1 VLQRTPIDD
10 THVALLFLDLDRF
23 KFLNDTR
30 GHPFGDR
37 LLVDVAA
44 RLRGCL
50 RDTDTIARFGGDEF
64 VALLEEFVSPSDV
77 VSVAQKILEA
87 VRKPFLIDGESCHLT
102 ASMGISLYPNDGR
115 DLASLLKNADIATY
129 RAKEQGKNN
138 YLFFSEEMNV
148 HLFNLIALEAKLR
161 LALERNE
168 FELYYEPKVE
178 ISSGKITGMEA
189 LIRWRHPERGLLSPT
204 EFVPLAEDTGLIIPI
219 GAWALRTA
227 CRDNRSLQSDGASA
241 LRVSVNLSA
250 RQFDDKQLLDDI
262 QSALRESS
270 LDPACLELEL
280 TESMVMRDVE
290 RSKRVL
296 DEIKSMGILV
306 AIDDFGTG
314 YSSLASIKRF
324 PIDSLKIDRSFIKDI
339 PRDADDVAITQAII
353 AMAHSL
359 DLKVTAEGVETQE
372 QLDFLHHQG
381 CHEFQGFLFKRPQ
394 PAPQFAATLRENII
408 ASGAGTRWGGASFRP
423 ASPS

>member
-1 VLQRTPIDD
+1 
-10 THVALLFLDLDRF
+10 
-23 KFLNDTR
+23 
-30 GHPFGDR
+30 
-37 LLVDVAA
+37 
-44 RLRGCL
+44 
-50 RDTDTIARFGGDEF
+50 
-64 VALLEEFVSPSDV
+64 
-77 VSVAQKILEA
+77 
-87 VRKPFLIDGESCHLT
+87 
-102 ASMGISLYPNDGR
+102 MGISLYPNDGR
-115 DLASLLKNADIATY
+115 DLAGLLKNADIATY

-227 CRDNRSLQSDGASA
+227 CRDNRSLQSDGAGG

-250 RQFDDKQLLDDI
+250 RQFDDKQLLEDI

-290 RSKRVL
+290 RSK
-296 DEIKSMGILV
+296 
-306 AIDDFGTG
+306 
-314 YSSLASIKRF
+314 
-324 PIDSLKIDRSFIKDI
+324 
-339 PRDADDVAITQAII
+339 
-353 AMAHSL
+353 
-359 DLKVTAEGVETQE
+359 
-372 QLDFLHHQG
+372 
-381 CHEFQGFLFKRPQ
+381 
-394 PAPQFAATLRENII
+394 
-408 ASGAGTRWGGASFRP
+408 
-423 ASPS
+423 